1 MRGVTLFFSR
11 KGWLHSGHLERKG
24 ERVDYI
30 IRIDLG
36 LVWLRYQGDTRFT
49 HTWQCAYIYSPSY
62 RSKIP
67 RLGCPFCGGIGREV
81 LIFRRSLR
89 CMGCMRLP
97 SMSDHQKKQTI
108 SERRSIQ
115 SGDLEALADNLRGN
129 PTQAYRAILAMEL
142 EGLRP
147 RQFTIEKR
155 EQVWKHRK
163 KRSLK

>member
-1 MRGVTLFFSR
+1 
-11 KGWLHSGHLERKG
+11 
-24 ERVDYI
+24 
-30 IRIDLG
+30 
-36 LVWLRYQGDTRFT
+36 
-49 HTWQCAYIYSPSY
+49 
-62 RSKIP
+62 
-67 RLGCPFCGGIGREV
+67 
-81 LIFRRSLR
+81 
-89 CMGCMRLP
+89 
-97 SMSDHQKKQTI
+97 MSDHQKKQTI

-147 RQFTIEKR
+147 RQFTVEKR